1 MADIQ
6 PESARSAH
14 ARGDWGAAYAA
25 WSVADPD
32 TLSAEELEDFAVTA
46 ELTGHHDETIS
57 ALNRAFHRSQEVSD
71 LTRSVRCAFRITMTS
86 YVHGE
91 SALARGWTSR
101 AESLV
106 ADLDDGVE
114 LGWVAFLRMFRAL
127 DAGDFAT
134 AGSCADEVAERG
146 RRFAEPDLTA
156 LGLCSQGRMAI
167 YSGRV
172 LEGLARLDEAMVRV
186 LAGEAS
192 PVVAGH
198 VYCTAIEGCQEISD
212 FGRVAE
218 WTAALERWCAAQPGL
233 LTFTGQC
240 AVHRGQLL
248 RLHGEWQQALEEFER
263 ATRRYQE
270 VNAPDAVG
278 LAAYEAGEVL
288 RLRGE
293 LAEADAAYERSA
305 DRGFDPQ
312 PGLALLWLSR
322 GQSAAAL
329 AAVDRLLAETDGP
342 VQRCRLLPA
351 AVEVLLDAGEID
363 RARDV
368 AAELDGL
375 AGHFG
380 CVGLEAAA
388 AHAHG
393 AVELAA
399 GDAAGALPYLR
410 KAQQLWARAE
420 ATYERSQARLLTGR
434 ALAEVGDTESSRR
447 ELEAARTVFRQIGA
461 RPAADSADSLLAPAS
476 LPAGLTAREAEVL
489 RLVASGRSNAQ
500 IAADL
505 VLSEKTVARHLSNIF
520 TKLDVRSRTA
530 ATAFAFEHGVV

>member
-1 MADIQ
+1 MADVLL
-6 PESARSAH
+6 ESARAEF
-14 ARGDWGAAYAA
+14 ARGDWGAAYSA
-25 WSVADPD
+25 WSVVDPD
-32 TLSAEELEDFAVTA
+32 VLSAEELEDFAVAA
-46 ELTGHHDETIS
+46 ELTGHHDDTVN
-57 ALNRAFHRSQEVSD
+57 ALQRAFRKSQEAAD
-71 LTRSVRCAFRITMTS
+71 LGRSVRCAFRITMTAQ
-86 YVHGE
+86 VHGE

-106 ADLDDGVE
+106 ADVDDGVE
-114 LGWVAFLRMFRAL
+114 LGWVDFLRMFRAL
-127 DAGDFAT
+127 GAGDFAT
-134 AGSCADEVAERG
+134 AGSCADKVTDRG
-146 RRFAEPDLTA
+146 RRYDEPDLTA
-156 LGLCSQGRMAI
+156 LGLCSQGRMAL

-172 LEGLARLDEAMVRV
+172 AEGLALLDESMIRV
-186 LAGEAS
+186 IAGEAS

-248 RLHGEWQQALEEFER
+248 RLHGEWQQALEEFEH

-270 VNAPDAVG
+270 VNAPDAAG

-288 RLRGE
+288 RLRGDH
-293 LAEADAAYERSA
+293 AEADAAYERAA

-312 PGLALLWLSR
+312 PGLALLWTSR
-322 GQSAAAL
+322 GQGAAAL
-329 AAVDRLLAETDGP
+329 AAVQRLLMEADGP

-351 AVEVLLDAGEID
+351 AVEVLLDAGKGD
-363 RARDV
+363 QTRQLT
-368 AAELDGL
+368 AELDEL

-380 CVGLEAAA
+380 CVWLEAAA

-399 GDAAGALPYLR
+399 GDPAGALPYLR

-420 ATYERSQARLLTGR
+420 ATYERGQARLLTGR
-434 ALAEVGDTESSRR
+434 ALAGLGDTESSRR

-461 RPAADSADSLLAPAS
+461 RPAADDAERLLAPAS

-530 ATAFAFEHGVV
+530 ATAFAFEHGMV